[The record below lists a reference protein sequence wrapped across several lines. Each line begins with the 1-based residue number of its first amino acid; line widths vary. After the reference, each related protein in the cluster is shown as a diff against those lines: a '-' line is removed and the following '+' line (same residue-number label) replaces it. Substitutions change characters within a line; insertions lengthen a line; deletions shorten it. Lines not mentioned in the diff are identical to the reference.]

1 MTIAELEVML
11 SAKGIAY
18 TRHDFATERDY
29 FIFRGWSPKHAK
41 DYPVTL
47 LVGANPHHAKHLYF
61 EFHPQNG
68 QPRLYDVD
76 FGDYTYELFIMDV
89 SDECEAAWVDELVSE
104 VLRGD
109 IHVINRTNARTGRW
123 EADACFI
130 RSDDPEM
137 DNMDEYAA
145 ALARIRKRDR
155 SRFHPFGRNTKYEIY
170 SWDSYECIVV

>member
-1 MTIAELEVML
+1 MTVAELEALL
-11 SAKGIAY
+11 SAKGLAV

-29 FIFRGWSPKHAK
+29 YVFRGWNLRHAK
-41 DYPVTL
+41 DHPVTL
-47 LVGANPHHAKHLYF
+47 LTAENPHHAKHLYF
-61 EFHPQNG
+61 DFHPQNG
-68 QPRLYDVD
+68 QPCLYDMD
-76 FGDYTYELFIMDV
+76 FGDYSYELFIMDV
-89 SDECEAAWVDELVSE
+89 PDEGGLEWLGEMVEE

-130 RSDDPEM
+130 RSDDPYM
-137 DNMDEYAA
+137 DNMEEYAA
-145 ALARIRKRDR
+145 ALARIRKRDA

>member
-1 MTIAELEVML
+1 MTIAELEAFL
-11 SAKGIAY
+11 SAKGLAV
-18 TRHDFATERDY
+18 TCHDFATERDY
-29 FIFRGWSPKHAK
+29 YIFRGWPTKHAK

-47 LVGANPHHAKHLYF
+47 LTAENPHHAKHLYLQWNH
-61 EFHPQNG
+61 ENG
-68 QPRLYDVD
+68 GSCLYDMA

-89 SDECEAAWVDELVSE
+89 PDEGGLEWFGEMVDE

-123 EADACFI
+123 EADACFT

-145 ALARIRKRDR
+145 ALARIRKRDA

-170 SWDSYECIVV
+170 SWDSYECIIV